1 MRANEYEIERN
12 RERETEREIKSQMQ
26 RKGLGNMGVND
37 RN

>member
-1 MRANEYEIERN
+1 MRANEYEIERA
-12 RERETEREIKSQMQ
+12 TEREIKSQMQ